1 MTDAD
6 LEQFDRASEFERILK
21 YVREVRHDMDRI
33 ATALERYVEWHRD
46 HPEAVAVFKMFLHSG
61 IDEE

>member
-1 MTDAD
+1 MAD
-6 LEQFDRASEFERILK
+6 TSEDLDRAMEFERILK

-33 ATALERYVEWHRD
+33 ANALERYVEWHRD

-61 IDEE
+61 DDEA

>member
-1 MTDAD
+1 MADTDNQ
-6 LEQFDRASEFERILK
+6 QFDRAAEFERILK
-21 YVREVRHDMDRI
+21 YVRQVRHDMDRM

-61 IDEE
+61 LDEE

>member
-1 MTDAD
+1 MTETQHELDERTA
-6 LEQFDRASEFERILK
+6 AFERILK
-21 YVREVRHDMDRI
+21 YVRQVRHDMDRV

-61 IDEE
+61 MDEE

>member
-1 MTDAD
+1 MTDTTHQD
-6 LEQFDRASEFERILK
+6 LDRDMEFERILK

-33 ATALERYVEWHRD
+33 AIALERYVEWHRD

-61 IDEE
+61 VDEG

>member
-1 MTDAD
+1 MAD
-6 LEQFDRASEFERILK
+6 TSEDLDRAMEFERILK

-33 ATALERYVEWHRD
+33 ANALERYVEWHRD

-61 IDEE
+61 EDEA

>member
-1 MTDAD
+1 MTDTQH
-6 LEQFDRASEFERILK
+6 EQDERTMEFERILK

-33 ATALERYVEWHRD
+33 ATALEQYVEWHRD

-61 IDEE
+61 MGEE

>member
-6 LEQFDRASEFERILK
+6 HEQLDRTLEFERTLK

-33 ATALERYVEWHRD
+33 ATALERYIEWHRD

-61 IDEE
+61 TDEE

>member
-1 MTDAD
+1 MAD
-6 LEQFDRASEFERILK
+6 TSHEDFDRAMEFERILK

-61 IDEE
+61 EDEG

>member
-6 LEQFDRASEFERILK
+6 HEQLDRTQEFEQILK
-21 YVREVRHDMDRI
+21 YVRQVRHDMDRV

-61 IDEE
+61 MDQE

>member
-1 MTDAD
+1 MGDTNPED
-6 LEQFDRASEFERILK
+6 LDRIMEFERNLK
-21 YVREVRHDMDRI
+21 YVRQVRHDMNRI
-33 ATALERYVEWHRD
+33 ATALERYIEWHRD

>member
-1 MTDAD
+1 MTETQHELDERTA
-6 LEQFDRASEFERILK
+6 EFERILK
-21 YVREVRHDMDRI
+21 YVRQVRHDMDRV

-61 IDEE
+61 MDEE

>member
-1 MTDAD
+1 MTDSD
-6 LEQFDRASEFERILK
+6 NEQLDRVQEFERTLK
-21 YVREVRHDMDRI
+21 YVRQVRHDMDRM
-33 ATALERYVEWHRD
+33 ANALERYIEWHRD

>member
-1 MTDAD
+1 MSETQH
-6 LEQFDRASEFERILK
+6 EQDERTAEFERILK
-21 YVREVRHDMDRI
+21 YVRQVRHDMDRV

-61 IDEE
+61 MDEE

>member
-6 LEQFDRASEFERILK
+6 HEQLDRNMEFESILK
-21 YVREVRHDMDRI
+21 YVRQVRHDMDRI
-33 ATALERYVEWHRD
+33 GNALEQYVEWHRD

-61 IDEE
+61 MDEE